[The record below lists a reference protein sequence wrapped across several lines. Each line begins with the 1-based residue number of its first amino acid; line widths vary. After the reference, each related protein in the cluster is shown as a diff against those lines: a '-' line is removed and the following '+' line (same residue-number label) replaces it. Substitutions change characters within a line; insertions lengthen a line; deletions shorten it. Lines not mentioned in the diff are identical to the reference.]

1 MMDKKEPLR
10 NLVLQQQ
17 TYHQRSKRNQD
28 KQHQLLL
35 QVDGI
40 SQRQRF
46 NVSQQRHF
54 SQLLQRVCYV
64 CNLKNNVNLNC
75 FLKKYLNIIK
85 LFTFFGIEIIGST
98 CQNKK
103 PLSSK
108 WTEMCKRWRNEGFC
122 RDGEWRNWMKENCRK
137 TCRLCD
143 GNTVG

>member
-64 CNLKNNVNLNC
+64 C
-75 FLKKYLNIIK
+75 
-85 LFTFFGIEIIGST
+85 S
-98 CQNKK
+98 
-103 PLSSK
+103 
-108 WTEMCKRWRNEGFC
+108 
-122 RDGEWRNWMKENCRK
+122 
-137 TCRLCD
+137 
-143 GNTVG
+143 